1 METTAA
7 LIEPLIERAEA
18 YGKTSLEL
26 LKLKSLDKTSDVAST
41 LIVRLLLAAVISF
54 FLIALNIAA
63 GLWLG
68 ELLGKNY
75 YGFLIVAAFYGLFAI
90 IIYLVHPN
98 IKGRINNFLINQMFK

>member
-1 METTAA
+1 METTTG

-41 LIVRLLLAAVISF
+41 LMSRLLFAVIISF
-54 FLIALNIAA
+54 FLVAINIAA
-63 GLWLG
+63 ALWLG

-75 YGFLIVAAFYGLFAI
+75 YGFLIVAAFYGILAI
-90 IIYLVHPN
+90 VIYFTHPG
-98 IKGRINNFLINQMFK
+98 IKARINDFLIKQMFN

>member
-1 METTAA
+1 METTVG

-41 LIVRLLLAAVISF
+41 LIARLFLAAIISF
-54 FLIALNIAA
+54 FLIPLNIAVA
-63 GLWLG
+63 LWLG

-75 YGFLIVAAFYGLFAI
+75 YGFLVVAAFYGLFAI
-90 IIYLVHPN
+90 VIYLIHPN
-98 IKGRINNFLINQMFK
+98 IKGRINNFLIKQMFN